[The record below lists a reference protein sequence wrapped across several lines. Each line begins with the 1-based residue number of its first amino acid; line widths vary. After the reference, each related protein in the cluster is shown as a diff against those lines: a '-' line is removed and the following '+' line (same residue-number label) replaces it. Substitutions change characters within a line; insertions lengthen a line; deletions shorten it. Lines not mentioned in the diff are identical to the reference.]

1 MSVSDIIMSA
11 SLKPIS
17 LSFLPLLVL
26 FYFLLDSDIIIVLRL
41 LLFSSVGFLFLLGGI
56 FL

>member
-26 FYFLLDSDIIIVLRL
+26 LYFLLDSDIIIVLRL
-41 LLFSSVGFLFLLGGI
+41 LYFFISGFSVSARRYLL
-56 FL
+56 